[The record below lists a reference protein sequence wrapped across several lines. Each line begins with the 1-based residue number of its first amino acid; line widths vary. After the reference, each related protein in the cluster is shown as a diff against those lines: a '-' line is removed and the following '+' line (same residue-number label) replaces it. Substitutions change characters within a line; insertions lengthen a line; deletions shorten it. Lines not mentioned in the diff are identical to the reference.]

1 MMSNGM
7 LFVDELTEKR
17 KVREHSVEE
26 LRLLYRDVRDF
37 KRLIEDAKRMDQR
50 TAETTYTQFALRRF
64 QELRRLFHPIN
75 ERLAALDSDEIRRS
89 RNWILEN
96 FSNALTVQRKD
107 RLKGKMGSTIA
118 SLSCILDEIQAIGV
132 DIQIK
137 EV

>member
-1 MMSNGM
+1 MSNGM

-17 KVREHSVEE
+17 RVREHSVEE
-26 LRLLYRDVRDF
+26 LRVLYRDVRDF
-37 KRLIEDAKRMDQR
+37 KRLVEDAKRMDQR
-50 TAETTYTQFALRRF
+50 TAETTYTQFGHRRF
-64 QELRRLFHPIN
+64 QELRRLFHTIN

-107 RLKGKMGSTIA
+107 RLQGKMGSTIA